1 MTEHTTLSALEDA
14 HDREASAARDRIE
27 QAEEHIHY
35 YRSQMIR
42 LQEHFYE
49 VARSAGVQDD
59 PRFQYELRR
68 VTTQIDDNVR
78 AATRVVIRFD
88 DELTELTARHRRE
101 HEDLQER
108 LRKDRAAQ

>member
-1 MTEHTTLSALEDA
+1 MTQFNTLHELEDA
-14 HDREASAARDRIE
+14 HDREASAARERIE

-49 VARSAGVQDD
+49 IARGAGVQDD

-68 VTTQIDDNVR
+68 VTTLIDENVS

-88 DELTELTARHRRE
+88 DERTEMTSRHRRE
-101 HEDLQER
+101 HEELRER
-108 LRKDRAAQ
+108 LRRTGAR

>member
-14 HDREASAARDRIE
+14 HDRETSAARERIE

-42 LQEHFYE
+42 LQEHFSE
-49 VARSAGVQDD
+49 VARAAGVQDD
-59 PRFQYELRR
+59 PGFQYELRR
-68 VTTQIDDNVR
+68 VTAQIEDNVS

-88 DELTELTARHRRE
+88 DELTELTARHHRE
-101 HEDLQER
+101 HDDLRQR
-108 LRKDRAAQ
+108 LRQNG